1 MAAPRIRIEYD
12 SMNQISKRFSRQSE
26 GIGSL
31 NQRVASQVEVLRGG
45 DWVGQGANVFYQEM
59 DDEILPALK
68 RLSAVLGMGDRV
80 TQGLIQVMHDTDE
93 ELANL
98 LQLFGAGGVAGAIG
112 VIAGVGAVGGT
123 GGSGVAG
130 GASWQQANQLLVRD
144 PSSLF
149 TQSKLQGLIGLQ
161 FQGAG
166 AELGNAMRGLLA
178 EPSGAKA
185 NKLII
190 IIINLRGR
198 PAGEIQVEFEK
209 FQEVMEQ
216 RDATNPETP
225 PSGGGGGNAS
235 HMGSMTQMRYGSVV
249 GEAFGIDPTFGAM
262 LNPSGGL
269 IGPGNWAFAGAD
281 TAVGYHQIS
290 HDAGG
295 YLHNYHKIG
304 PGYDYLGSGSG
315 SPSDPATGQSAG
327 ISFWRQTVGGS
338 TSSSTQGPLS
348 MGGQVGGINRLS
360 QSLDRVGRSN

>member
-1 MAAPRIRIEYD
+1 MAAPRIRVEYD
-12 SMNQISKRFSRQSE
+12 SLSQISKKFLRNSD

-31 NQRVASQVEVLRGG
+31 NQQVARQVEVLRGG
-45 DWVGQGANVFYQEM
+45 HWIGKGATAFYQEM

-68 RLSAVLGMGDRV
+68 RLSEVLGMADRV
-80 TQGLIQVMHDTDE
+80 TQAIIQVMHDTDE
-93 ELANL
+93 EMANL
-98 LQLFGAGGVAGAIG
+98 LQLYEGGGIGSAVG
-112 VIAGVGAVGGT
+112 VIAGMGAGGQ
-123 GGSGVAG
+123 GGSGATG
-130 GASWQQANQLLVRD
+130 DAAWKQANQLLVRD

-149 TQSKLQGLIGLQ
+149 TASKLKGLIGLQ

-166 AELGNAMRGLLA
+166 TELGNAMRELLA
-178 EPSGAKA
+178 RPSGAKV

-225 PSGGGGGNAS
+225 PAAGGGGNTS

-249 GEAFGIDPTFGAM
+249 GDAFGIDPTFGAM

-290 HDAGG
+290 HDAAG
-295 YLHNYHKIG
+295 YLYNNHQIG
-304 PGYDYLGSGSG
+304 PGYDYLGTGSG
-315 SPSDPATGQSAG
+315 SPSNPATGQSAG
-327 ISFWRQTVGGS
+327 ISFWRQAVGGS

-360 QSLDRVGRSN
+360 QSLNRVGRSN